1 MKKKLSIILVAVT
14 VIFFA
19 GLYIYDYRVSHASF
33 KDLEVSQIK
42 TISVY
47 SLSGMMKETLSE
59 DEVAYLVGLLKKV
72 EFDGRSDIPVSRY
85 TGGYNKMFH
94 IELKGQTP
102 FDFAAGNPIYTI
114 NTTIGFK
121 APDYHICAAVEDAYF
136 DLTVKHSG
144 EPGLNHGI
152 DTEGLYKYYRDE

>member
-33 KDLEVSQIK
+33 EDLEVSQIK

-59 DEVAYLVGLLKKV
+59 DEVAYLFRKGCLLDLEPQGGLPH
-72 EFDGRSDIPVSRY
+72 PVDRRNIGLRQFEECCPSFRMLRLFVRRQLHFLFVRH
-85 TGGYNKMFH
+85 TVPPFH
-94 IELKGQTP
+94 
-102 FDFAAGNPIYTI
+102 
-114 NTTIGFK
+114 
-121 APDYHICAAVEDAYF
+121 H
-136 DLTVKHSG
+136 
-144 EPGLNHGI
+144 
-152 DTEGLYKYYRDE
+152 R